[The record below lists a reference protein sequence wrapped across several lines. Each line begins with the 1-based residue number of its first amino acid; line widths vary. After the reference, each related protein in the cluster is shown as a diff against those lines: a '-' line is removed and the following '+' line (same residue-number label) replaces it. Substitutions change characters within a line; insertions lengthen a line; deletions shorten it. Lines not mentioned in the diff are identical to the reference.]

1 MTVFFVNVVAGYY
14 SCYKKYRGG
23 LCAYPAGFNLDFA
36 ELNIKFVYK
45 YFIMTTT
52 AIRQKLMTYLA
63 DADDSKVKAIYTL
76 VEGDINKEDTFKL
89 TDEQLQIL
97 DTEREMHLAGETK
110 SYTRQE
116 ANEIIKGQRS
126 F

>member
-1 MTVFFVNVVAGYY
+1 MYKHTV
-14 SCYKKYRGG
+14 
-23 LCAYPAGFNLDFA
+23 
-36 ELNIKFVYK
+36 
-45 YFIMTTT
+45 MTTT

-76 VEGDINKEDTFKL
+76 VEADINKEDAFDL
-89 TDEQLQIL
+89 TDEQLNIL
-97 DTEREMHLAGETK
+97 ETEREMHLAGKTK

-116 ANEIIKGQRS
+116 ASQIIKGQRS

>member
-1 MTVFFVNVVAGYY
+1 
-14 SCYKKYRGG
+14 
-23 LCAYPAGFNLDFA
+23 
-36 ELNIKFVYK
+36 
-45 YFIMTTT
+45 MTTT

-76 VEGDINKEDTFKL
+76 VEEDMNKTDVFKL

-97 DTEREMHLAGETK
+97 DTEREMHLAGKTK

-116 ANEIIKGQRS
+116 ATEIIKGQRS

>member
-1 MTVFFVNVVAGYY
+1 
-14 SCYKKYRGG
+14 
-23 LCAYPAGFNLDFA
+23 
-36 ELNIKFVYK
+36 
-45 YFIMTTT
+45 MTTT

-76 VEGDINKEDTFKL
+76 VEGDIKKEDTFKL

-97 DTEREMHLAGETK
+97 DTEREMHLAGKTK

>member
-1 MTVFFVNVVAGYY
+1 
-14 SCYKKYRGG
+14 
-23 LCAYPAGFNLDFA
+23 
-36 ELNIKFVYK
+36 VYTL
-45 YFIMTTT
+45 YVMTTT

-76 VEGDINKEDTFKL
+76 VEGDMNKEDAFEL
-89 TDEQLQIL
+89 TDEQLNIL
-97 DTEREMHLAGETK
+97 DTEREMHLSGKTK

-116 ANEIIKGQRS
+116 ANQIIKGQRS

>member
-1 MTVFFVNVVAGYY
+1 VLQLLSLSFPEI
-14 SCYKKYRGG
+14 G
-23 LCAYPAGFNLDFA
+23 LLNLEFA

-45 YFIMTTT
+45 HYVMTTT

-76 VEGDINKEDTFKL
+76 VEGDMNKVGAFEL
-89 TDEQLQIL
+89 TGEQLGIL
-97 DTEREMHLAGETK
+97 DAEREMHLAGKTK

-116 ANEIIKGQRS
+116 ATQIIKGQRS